1 MQQERGRRRF
11 GESVGASNQR
21 KRRRRW
27 VPATAKE
34 SVPALGYRERMA
46 AETRTKRLILTPIDS
61 ADADMVQALFEIQ
74 SDPATWT
81 HLPDGVETDIA
92 QSQGMADDHSRS
104 WRDFG
109 LGWWAI
115 RTADRLGARA
125 PGEII
130 GLGGAAVRRPEVQAW
145 NLGYRLAR
153 DAWGHGFAAEVGL
166 AARDA
171 ARAARPDLPVT
182 ARALTRNP
190 ASWRTLERVGL
201 HVVWEGDAPA
211 GHPLTDGLQRRVYAD
226 RPLSSEL
233 LAQLI
238 ALG

>member
-1 MQQERGRRRF
+1 M
-11 GESVGASNQR
+11 
-21 KRRRRW
+21 
-27 VPATAKE
+27 
-34 SVPALGYRERMA
+34 
-46 AETRTKRLILTPIDS
+46 ILTPIDS
-61 ADADMVQALFEIQ
+61 ADPELVQALFEIQ

-92 QSQGMADDHSRS
+92 QSRTMAEDHARS

-115 RTADRLGARA
+115 RTADRLDGRA
-125 PGEII
+125 PGAII
-130 GLGGAAVRRPEVQAW
+130 GLGGAAIRRPDVPAW

-153 DAWGHGFAAEVGL
+153 DAWGHGFATEVGI
-166 AARDA
+166 AAREA
-171 ARAARPDLPVT
+171 AGVARPDLPVT

-190 ASWRTLERVGL
+190 ASWRTLARIGL
-201 HVVWEGDAPA
+201 DLIWEGDAPA
-211 GHPLTDGLQRRVYAD
+211 GYPLTSGLQRRVYAD
-226 RPLSSEL
+226 RPLSPEL

>member
-1 MQQERGRRRF
+1 
-11 GESVGASNQR
+11 
-21 KRRRRW
+21 
-27 VPATAKE
+27 
-34 SVPALGYRERMA
+34 MA
-46 AETRTKRLILTPIDS
+46 ADTRTERLILTPIDS
-61 ADADMVQALFEIQ
+61 ADPELVQALFEIQ

-81 HLPDGVETDIA
+81 HLPDGVETDVA
-92 QSQGMADDHSRS
+92 QSRAMAEDYARS

-115 RTADRLGARA
+115 RTADRLGELA
-125 PGEII
+125 PGAII
-130 GLGGAAVRRPEVQAW
+130 GLGGAAVRRPDVRAW

-153 DAWGHGFAAEVGL
+153 DAWGHGFATEVGI
-166 AARDA
+166 AARRA
-171 ARAARPDLPVT
+171 AAAARPDLPVT

-201 HVVWEGDAPA
+201 NLAWEGDDPA
-211 GHPLTDGLQRRVYAD
+211 DYPLTSGLLRRVYAD
-226 RPLSSEL
+226 REVPPEL